1 SMQVDDQGGR
11 PVQRAKPALAQ
22 SVAAAVRVESVIRPA
37 VAESK
42 RVEGA
47 SDESRRPGGTVVR
60 GTLHEHRRCSRMRL
74 HVIGFVAE
82 ALEAHEV
89 MERLPDH
96 SGDRDLGH
104 HPEHD
109 NLRSAHQASASLAP
123 TPRSSARSCNSKSAS
138 ANAPATMGS
147 ANGLLDR
154 SAAKTR
160 AAKGLFWSS
169 IGSTDWT
176 SSAAACP
183 SDS

>member
-1 SMQVDDQGGR
+1 RRAGG
-11 PVQRAKPALAQ
+11 
-22 SVAAAVRVESVIRPA
+22 AVVL
-37 VAESK
+37 
-42 RVEGA
+42 GA
-47 SDESRRPGGTVVR
+47 
-60 GTLHEHRRCSRMRL
+60 LHEHRRRSRMSLDVVRL
-74 HVIGFVAE
+74 VAE
-82 ALEAHEV
+82 PLETHEV
-89 MERLPDH
+89 VERLPDH

-176 SSAAACP
+176 S
-183 SDS
+183 